1 MKMHLRFLALGV
13 FCALISACLAPPA
26 SAASQ
31 SASST
36 WGDSVTTPDATAAYN
51 NALTGYVMRHR
62 IGPYSSALLTYTDR
76 STNYTTTNCTV
87 AGGCQTGG
95 STVSVNG
102 YTATTV
108 TGNGNVIST
117 GVTTTGTNQTS
128 TATSLVTPGG
138 PINTITIGGGH

>member
-1 MKMHLRFLALGV
+1 MKLNFRVLVLGMLCV
-13 FCALISACLAPPA
+13 LISAYLAPPA

-31 SASST
+31 SASAT
-36 WGDSVTTPDATAAYN
+36 WGDSVTITNATAAYN

-62 IGPYSSALLTYTDR
+62 IGPYSSAMITYTDR

-95 STVSVNG
+95 STISVNG

-108 TGNGNVIST
+108 TGNGNVTTT

-128 TATSLVTPGG
+128 TASSVVTPGG
-138 PINTITIGGGH
+138 SINTITIGGGH